1 MPRLY
6 RPILACLILLSA
18 LVHGRSKATSP
29 PVDSDYVYALATA
42 NNFLHAWQ
50 SQDQE
55 TAILLLSDRLKQHIV
70 ETTLDSHLNSKAK
83 PQSFEIGRGKKL
95 RSDRYQFPI
104 ALFPAPSNVRTMRP
118 QMATLL
124 VIKTGKNEWA
134 IDKLP

>member
-1 MPRLY
+1 MGSFFAKSL
-6 RPILACLILLSA
+6 LAGAKKLAMGFVLIIFFS
-18 LVHGRSKATSP
+18 S
-29 PVDSDYVYALATA
+29 
-42 NNFLHAWQ
+42 
-50 SQDQE
+50 
-55 TAILLLSDRLKQHIV
+55 ILLLSDRLKQHIV